1 MINSNFGSNEII
13 HVIESVS
20 KEKGLAKE
28 EIFKVIEDALSMTAR
43 MKYGNDIC
51 VKTKVDRTSGKIAF
65 FREFYVTNEE
75 YENLENQIE
84 PLTLLEAHQKSPD
97 LKEGDT
103 YKEFL
108 PPLENARHV
117 ATKAR
122 QIVAVKILELV
133 REKLYE
139 EYSDRVGE
147 IIFGVV
153 EKIDKTGVIIKI
165 SNNTEAILRK
175 DQALNTDFLQL
186 GDRVKAYLVKLN
198 KDTSGPMLVLSR
210 THKEFVRK
218 LFVQEVPE
226 IYEKTI
232 VIKDIAREPGSRT
245 KISVYST
252 DPAIDP
258 VGACV
263 GMRGIR
269 VQQIIQELRG
279 EKIDI
284 VKWSVDPGTYIVNTL
299 DSLEVVKVIVDELQN
314 KIEVIVNDDNLSQA
328 IGRRGQ
334 NVRLISELTG
344 WKIDIFAESN
354 EIERRQKE
362 FVRVSGIFQEELNL
376 EETLAQ
382 LLVSEGY
389 DSVESLAEAEPKV
402 VGRIEGIDEE
412 IGEAI
417 VVRAQ
422 ESLETKKERE

>member
-51 VKTKVDRTSGKIAF
+51 VKTRVDRTSGKIAF